1 MLPNPQQCHA
11 LASEWINAFNHSLT
25 AAPQSPAATDNLFVA
40 DSYWRDALGVTWQLD
55 TMVGGDAIVTALRE
69 NATRV
74 GLSDLSLDDTA
85 SPPQW
90 VNRAGT
96 DAIEA
101 FFRFETKAAI
111 GRGIVRLCP
120 TTKPTEAGNTDRQW
134 RAWTLFTAIDQLKG
148 HEEKL
153 DRNRPTGSSYSRD
166 FRGPNWLD
174 KARCLVTRNS

>member
-11 LASEWINAFNHSLT
+11 LASEWINAFNQSLA
-25 AAPQSPAATDNLFVA
+25 AAPQSPDAAAHLFLT

-101 FFRFETKAAI
+101 FSDLKPKPPLVAASCGCAQQPSQPKPAI
-111 GRGIVRLCP
+111 P
-120 TTKPTEAGNTDRQW
+120 TDNGVH
-134 RAWTLFTAIDQLKG
+134 G
-148 HEEKL
+148 HCSL
-153 DRNRPTGSSYSRD
+153 PLIN
-166 FRGPNWLD
+166 
-174 KARCLVTRNS
+174 